1 MQEVQRRLLTRAE
14 VAQLLGVEEKTLANW
29 RTGELANWRTGE
41 LANWRTRG
49 FGPQGFRVGK
59 AVRYRDEE
67 VGRWLA
73 AQEAAEAGDGAA

>member
-14 VAQLLGVEEKTLANW
+14 VAQLLGVEEKT
-29 RTGELANWRTGE
+29 